1 MILTVPLPR
10 HRALLLG
17 ASGFPRAMVHFAL
30 SAGWDYDGFFC
41 LRLQAW
47 WWTLEA
53 KLLRRGAAQ
62 LDLPLHGV
70 TS

>member
-1 MILTVPLPR
+1 
-10 HRALLLG
+10 
-17 ASGFPRAMVHFAL
+17 MVHFAL